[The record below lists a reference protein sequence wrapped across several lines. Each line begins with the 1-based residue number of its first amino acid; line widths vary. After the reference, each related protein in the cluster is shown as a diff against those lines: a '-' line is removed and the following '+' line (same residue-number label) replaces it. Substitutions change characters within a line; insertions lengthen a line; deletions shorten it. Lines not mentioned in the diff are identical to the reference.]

1 MNAFFDE
8 AALEKR
14 HRANMSSR
22 LLSLLWTNS
31 SFGLYQRL
39 LSVSTL
45 ESEIHRPSLVLTLIF
60 LFEYPRLISVC
71 LLHHHQGGIKTP
83 LPLPFPALAFYSG
96 PRRRMPACLA
106 ELILAVSPLSHSV
119 KMDSCVS
126 LAGLSPAIVRTTQSN
141 CQASGWEI
149 LLETDFHQRR

>member
-45 ESEIHRPSLVLTLIF
+45 ESEIQIDPLWSWPWSFCSSTLDW
-60 LFEYPRLISVC
+60 Y
-71 LLHHHQGGIKTP
+71 Q
-83 LPLPFPALAFYSG
+83 
-96 PRRRMPACLA
+96 
-106 ELILAVSPLSHSV
+106 
-119 KMDSCVS
+119 CVFS
-126 LAGLSPAIVRTTQSN
+126 IITKGV
-141 CQASGWEI
+141 
-149 LLETDFHQRR
+149 

>member
-1 MNAFFDE
+1 MSLPLYDLDE
-8 AALEKR
+8 II
-14 HRANMSSR
+14 AN
-22 LLSLLWTNS
+22 L
-31 SFGLYQRL
+31 
-39 LSVSTL
+39 TL
-45 ESEIHRPSLVLTLIF
+45 EDEGMVL
-60 LFEYPRLISVC
+60 
-71 LLHHHQGGIKTP
+71 
-83 LPLPFPALAFYSG
+83 LPFPALTFYSG

-119 KMDSCVS
+119 KMELCVS